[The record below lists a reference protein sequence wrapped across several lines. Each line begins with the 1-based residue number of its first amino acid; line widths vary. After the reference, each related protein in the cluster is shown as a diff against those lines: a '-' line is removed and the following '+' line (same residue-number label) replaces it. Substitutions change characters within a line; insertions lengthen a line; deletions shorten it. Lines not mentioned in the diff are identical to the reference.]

1 MWKNKAFKRKCK
13 NMVELQIS
21 FESLLPDF
29 VAREQMWE
37 GEEMNLYM
45 EKDITPKAIPT
56 IVPLAYQAIGMLN
69 QKINEVQMTAYTFSK
84 EQKAKEES
92 VPLWKRY
99 ALSIS
104 EAAKYF
110 GIGEKRLY
118 QIIAEHEGEDFI
130 LEIGSHIKIKR
141 ELFGRF
147 LDKATCV

>member
-1 MWKNKAFKRKCK
+1 MNQ
-13 NMVELQIS
+13 V
-21 FESLLPDF
+21 
-29 VAREQMWE
+29 
-37 GEEMNLYM
+37 NLYM
-45 EKDITPKAIPT
+45 ESYITPKEVPT

-69 QKINEVQMTAYTFSK
+69 EKINEAERAVQTFQK
-84 EQKAKEES
+84 ETVSLDET